1 MTMENFRWGVIGLG
15 LIGGSIARR
24 LAQQGI
30 PVLGADRDPATRTEA
45 QASGV
50 FEALLDPPALV
61 AAADGVILAT
71 PVGTIEE
78 LLEALPWRPGQL
90 ILDTGSTKRRIVA
103 AMARLP
109 EGVRAVGGH
118 PMAGRER
125 SGFLA
130 SDPELFLGKPFI
142 LVPTSRTTP
151 EAAVQAEE
159 LVTLLGARPIWMEA
173 EIHDRR
179 VAWVSHLPYVTAMAL
194 MAAVEAAGDPAM
206 WEIAASGFRDAT
218 RVAASDP
225 RMMGEVV
232 RSNADELGA
241 ALEAL
246 CQILIRW
253 REDLRASPPVLPLE
267 WEHLSARRRALRFPG
282 P

>member
-1 MTMENFRWGVIGLG
+1 MKDFRWGIIGLG

-24 LAQQGI
+24 LAQQGVR
-30 PVLGADRDPATRTEA
+30 VLGADRDPATQGEA
-45 QASGV
+45 RASGV

-61 AAADGVILAT
+61 TVADGVILAT
-71 PVGTIEE
+71 PVGAIEE
-78 LLEALPWRPGQL
+78 LLKSLPWRPGQL
-90 ILDTGSTKRRIVA
+90 VLDTGSTKRRIVA

-109 EGVRAVGGH
+109 EGVCAVGGH

-142 LVPTSRTTP
+142 LVPTPRTTP
-151 EAAVQAEE
+151 EAAARAEE
-159 LVTLLGARPIWMEA
+159 LVAVLGARPIWMDA
-173 EIHDRR
+173 EVHDRR

-194 MAAVEAAGDPAM
+194 MAAAEAAGDPAL

-218 RVAASDP
+218 RVAGSDP

-246 CQILIRW
+246 CRILARW
-253 REDLRASPPVLPLE
+253 RDDLRASPPVLPPE
-267 WEHLSARRRALRFPG
+267 WERLAARRRALRFPG
-282 P
+282 S

>member
-1 MTMENFRWGVIGLG
+1 MENFRWGIIGLG

-30 PVLGADRDPATRTEA
+30 RVLGADRDPATMAEA

-71 PVGTIEE
+71 PVGAIEE
-78 LLEALPWRPGQL
+78 LLESLPWRPGQL
-90 ILDTGSTKRRIVA
+90 VLDTGSTKRRIVR

-109 EGVRAVGGH
+109 EGVCAVGGH
-118 PMAGRER
+118 PMAGREH
-125 SGFLA
+125 SGFRM

-142 LVPTSRTTP
+142 LVPTPRTTP
-151 EAAVQAEE
+151 EAARRAEK
-159 LVTLLGARPIWMEA
+159 LVTVLGARPIWMDA

-194 MAAVEAAGDPAM
+194 MAAAEATGDPAL

-225 RMMGEVV
+225 QMMGEVV
-232 RSNADELGA
+232 RSNADELSD

-246 CQILIRW
+246 CRILVRW
-253 REDLRASPPVLPLE
+253 REDLRASPPLLPLE
-267 WEHLSARRRALRFPG
+267 WEYLAARRRALRFPG
-282 P
+282 S